1 MEISR
6 NKVVSFH
13 YELRNGDGAVLEDN
27 FNDTPSLY
35 MHGADNI
42 ISGLE
47 KAMTGH
53 KVGDEF
59 ERDLANTILKH
70 RKMIDRCFLPNSVEA
85 IMENLR
91 REDHP
96 FAA

>member
-1 MEISR
+1 MIAAADVEYERILRADAAARVGGPGVNYFETPSEGEF
-6 NKVVSFH
+6 NKFR
-13 YELRNGDGAVLEDN
+13 YIYDYLED
-27 FNDTPSLY
+27 
-35 MHGADNI
+35 
-42 ISGLE
+42 
-47 KAMTGH
+47 